1 MMKHNRIYYPIPL
14 ESEEEYEKFEKNCIM
29 EFNSTYKVESS
40 PETHVEYNKLKKKNH
55 LRTTPPWKKRIFL
68 IFTIL
73 P

>member
-40 PETHVEYNKLKKKNH
+40 PETQAEYNKLKK
-55 LRTTPPWKKRIFL
+55 RI
-68 IFTIL
+68 T
-73 P
+73 